1 MYKRIFLGMQRLRPN
16 GEISVEKKLCPMLYI
31 GENKGSRNRR
41 ILLYSVGVLCV
52 LSNHNKQLK
61 KMNCKLFR
69 THLNL
74 NIKHKVL
81 PEFLCW

>member
-1 MYKRIFLGMQRLRPN
+1 
-16 GEISVEKKLCPMLYI
+16 MLYI
-31 GENKGSRNRR
+31 GENKGSHHRR
-41 ILLYSVGVLCV
+41 FLLYSVGVLYV
-52 LSNHNKQLK
+52 LSNHNKQLKK

-81 PEFLCW
+81 PEFCVGSVRVSLLLLLGLSAVADR